1 MKKYSNPDG
10 GKGLDGKYQT
20 AKVDYK
26 LLKGMRN
33 AHFMNEAEANGQ
45 QKAKCGRLGAL
56 ARSGLNAVGQKIV
69 QDVIPYSSG
78 SGILAELF
86 NIYKTAGYKVF
97 RARKHDYGQE
107 AFENDIPIVKEAF
120 QNFWSLGNFG
130 RGLAKIKSLYTVK
143 ALGST
148 EEKPIFLELTDDEP
162 VTLLPRLKELG
173 KVALVDE
180 PKARDIAD
188 LYVNERIK
196 KGAKGAENEEATLS
210 GVYSEITDKQTKR
223 VVDPTTFI
231 DVLLPGDLWLT
242 GMKGQRSVIYSST
255 LEGIEI
261 VKYDKAS
268 FMDHWG
274 YRTEQDLKFT
284 LTGLLY
290 KFINIEDFSPIA
302 RQSITEDQLEH
313 VIKATHRRRGKI
325 RADGIPNPIRGM
337 E

>member
-1 MKKYSNPDG
+1 MKKYINSNEG
-10 GKGLDGKYQT
+10 RGLDGKYQT
-20 AKVDYK
+20 ANVDYK

-56 ARSGLNAVGQKIV
+56 AHSGLNAVGQKIL
-69 QDVIPYSSG
+69 QDAIPYSSG

-97 RARKHDYGQE
+97 RARKHDYAQE

-130 RGLAKIKSLYTVK
+130 RGLVKIKSLYTVK

-148 EEKPIFLELTDDEP
+148 KEKPIFLELTDDEH
-162 VTLLPRLKELG
+162 VTTLLPTLKELG
-173 KVALVDE
+173 KAALVDE
-180 PKARDIAD
+180 PKATSIAD
-188 LYVNERIK
+188 RYVNERIK
-196 KGAKGAENEEATLS
+196 GGENEETTLS
-210 GVYSEITDKQTKR
+210 GVYSEITDKETKR
-223 VVDPTTFI
+223 IVDPTNFR
-231 DVLLPGDLWLT
+231 DALLPGDLWLT
-242 GMKGQRSVIYSST
+242 GMKGQRNVIYSST

-302 RQSITEDQLEH
+302 KQSIGEDQLEH
-313 VIKATHRRRGKI
+313 AIKATHRRRGKI
-325 RADGIPNPIRGM
+325 RADGIPNPIIGM